1 MILLL
6 KKVRL
11 QVEEKFTHMAIYFCV
26 IMIVLIYILHYR
38 RKQAQHNAPPKKRI
52 HQATHSS
59 VLAGW
64 PASSVLV
71 LMNGSGH
78 LAASIGESGGCL

>member
-1 MILLL
+1 MRIGALS
-6 KKVRL
+6 
-11 QVEEKFTHMAIYFCV
+11 
-26 IMIVLIYILHYR
+26 IVGGAPLPAVHYR